1 MDTKPTEALLIKGGN
16 PTEALLIKGGAG
28 GASSYAAAVYGDMNA
43 QVPMSDGEKGPSNN
57 EIAYNAQAAQQ
68 YRGGSRKRKNRK
80 SKKSRK
86 SKKTGGKRRR
96 RKTSNK
102 KA

>member
-1 MDTKPTEALLIKGGN
+1 MDIKPTE
-16 PTEALLIKGGAG
+16 PMKGGAG

-43 QVPMSDGEKGPSNN
+43 QSPMSNGEKGPSNN
-57 EIAYNAQAAQQ
+57 EIAYNVQAAQQ
-68 YRGGSRKRKNRK
+68 YKGGSRKRKNRK
-80 SKKSRK
+80 SKKSKKSRK
-86 SKKTGGKRRR
+86 SKKIGGKRRR